1 MPPEAVSEHLDP
13 EWWLRCAE
21 IDPTTRILAT
31 DLCTFCGHVRGLH
44 TLNGC
49 TALSTSLVNA
59 PYPCDCTN
67 KSNGSIFRDAAT
79 LRQATRS
86 A

>member
-1 MPPEAVSEHLDP
+1 MSEHLDP

-21 IDPTTRILAT
+21 TKPGRMLAL

-49 TALSTSLVNA
+49 TALATSLVNA
-59 PYPCDCTN
+59 PYPCECTN
-67 KSNGSIFRDAAT
+67 KSSGSIYRDPAT
-79 LRQATRS
+79 LAQPSARS
-86 A
+86 